1 METNLAEKSAKYR
14 GLPDATVRTLR
25 ALLGT
30 LSHLTLEDIEIVLH
44 VIEENAP
51 SLDTLAEEDPLLTL
65 DGVAKELGKDRTTLW
80 RWFKKDPRMRRI
92 LGEITEQPGN
102 PLYSKSAVRR
112 FKSSGGG
119 SKRKRS
125 SRKKGA

>member
-1 METNLAEKSAKYR
+1 METNFDEQNAEYR
-14 GLPDATVRTLR
+14 GVPDATVRTLR

-30 LSHLTLEDIEIVLH
+30 LSHLTLEDIELVLR
-44 VIEENAP
+44 VIEENDSSAAM
-51 SLDTLAEEDPLLTL
+51 LAEEDPLLTL

-80 RWFKKDPRMRRI
+80 RWFKKDPKMRRA

-112 FKSSGGG
+112 FKSSRGVKRRRN
-119 SKRKRS
+119 SRKRS
-125 SRKKGA
+125 A